1 MSHPA
6 FTWKGQPSTTGPS
19 LRRTEAAKPKTLPT
33 QITFGKANF
42 TTSINTERHR
52 VVRTSKA
59 AI

>member
-6 FTWKGQPSTTGPS
+6 FTWKGQASTTGPA
-19 LRRTEAAKPKTLPT
+19 LRRTEKATPKTLPK
-33 QITFGKANF
+33 QITFGKANQ